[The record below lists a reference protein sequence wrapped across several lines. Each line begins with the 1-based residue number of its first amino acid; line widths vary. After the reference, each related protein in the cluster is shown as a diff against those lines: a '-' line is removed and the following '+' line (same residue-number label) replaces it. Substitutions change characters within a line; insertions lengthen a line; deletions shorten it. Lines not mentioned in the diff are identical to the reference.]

1 MYSLSSLSYK
11 GQITTPIFLY
21 DFCCCL
27 PCLLELLISNAGSE
41 NQARP
46 FHIQKIHWWAQGLCQ
61 KKCIVF
67 VQLENIMEKEAN
79 TGYNYVL
86 FFCTIFSK
94 APFLWVLKTQH

>member
-61 KKCIVF
+61 KKMHCVYT
-67 VQLENIMEKEAN
+67 VRKHYGKGGKYWLQLCS
-79 TGYNYVL
+79 L
-86 FFCTIFSK
+86 FLHDIFKS
-94 APFLWVLKTQH
+94 PFLMGP